1 MSIYDY
7 NNKKRNRKPIPSEIW
22 LYIWLYILIPI
33 LNILFLLGI
42 MLIN

>member
-7 NNKKRNRKPIPSEIW
+7 NNNKKRNRKPITIDMW
-22 LYIWLYILIPI
+22 IYILIPI
-33 LNILFLLGI
+33 LNILFLLCI

>member
-22 LYIWLYILIPI
+22 LYILIPV

-42 MLIN
+42 IWIN

>member
-7 NNKKRNRKPIPSEIW
+7 NNNKKRNRKPIPSEAW
-22 LYIWLYILIPI
+22 LYISITV

-42 MLIN
+42 IWIN

>member
-7 NNKKRNRKPIPSEIW
+7 DNKKRNRKPITIDMW
-22 LYIWLYILIPI
+22 IYILIPV

-42 MLIN
+42 IWIN

>member
-7 NNKKRNRKPIPSEIW
+7 NNNKKRNRKPIPSEAW
-22 LYIWLYILIPI
+22 LYIVIPI
-33 LNILFLLGI
+33 LHILFLLSI